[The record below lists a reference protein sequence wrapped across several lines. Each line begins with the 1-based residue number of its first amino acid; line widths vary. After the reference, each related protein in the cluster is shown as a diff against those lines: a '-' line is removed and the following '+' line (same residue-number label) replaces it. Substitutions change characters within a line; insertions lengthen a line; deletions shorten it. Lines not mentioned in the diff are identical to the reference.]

1 MDWLDNIYRS
11 GYTISL
17 VKDFFVI
24 KVFYDGKCGLCS
36 KEINHYKNIAP
47 ENIFEWIDITEISE
61 ESLNKENL
69 DTLSCLKL
77 FHVKDNEGKFHT
89 RVDAFIIIW
98 NQLNKWRKLATIV
111 KLPLI
116 YSFAKIIYSLFA
128 KWRFNRL
135 THCKIK

>member
-1 MDWLDNIYRS
+1 M
-11 GYTISL
+11 
-17 VKDFFVI
+17 I

-61 ESLNKENL
+61 ENLNKEDL
-69 DTLSCLKL
+69 DTLSCMKL

-89 RVDAFIIIW
+89 GVDAFIIIW
-98 NQLNKWRKLATIV
+98 SQLNKWRKLATII

-128 KWRFNRL
+128 KWRFNCL

>member
-98 NQLNKWRKLATIV
+98 SQLNKWKKLATII

-116 YSFAKIIYSLFA
+116 YGFAKIIYSLFA

>member
-1 MDWLDNIYRS
+1 LDWLDNIYRS

-24 KVFYDGKCGLCS
+24 KVFYDGKCGLYS

-47 ENIFEWIDITEISE
+47 ENIFEWIHITEISE

-89 RVDAFIIIW
+89 GVDAFIIIW
-98 NQLNKWRKLATIV
+98 NQLNKWRKLATII
-111 KLPLI
+111 KLPL
-116 YSFAKIIYSLFA
+116 
-128 KWRFNRL
+128 
-135 THCKIK
+135 H

>member
-1 MDWLDNIYRS
+1 M
-11 GYTISL
+11 
-17 VKDFFVI
+17 I

-77 FHVKDNEGKFHT
+77 FHVKDNEGNFHT
-89 RVDAFIIIW
+89 GVDAFIIIW
-98 NQLNKWRKLATIV
+98 SQLNKWKKLATII
-111 KLPLI
+111 KLLLI
-116 YSFAKIIYSLFA
+116 YSFAKII
-128 KWRFNRL
+128 
-135 THCKIK
+135 

>member
-1 MDWLDNIYRS
+1 M
-11 GYTISL
+11 
-17 VKDFFVI
+17 I

-47 ENIFEWIDITEISE
+47 ENIFEWLDITEIFE

-89 RVDAFIIIW
+89 GVDAFIIIW
-98 NQLNKWRKLATIV
+98 SQLNKWRKLATII

-116 YSFAKIIYSLFA
+116 YGFAKIIYSLFA
-128 KWRFNRL
+128 KWSFNRL